1 MKTLD
6 QFIDEHYIKD
16 DYELE
21 KFVESFYEDEE
32 SNIKLKNLI
41 VENYKDVS
49 ESLEQPKYKLKH
61 ISRLIL
67 IGTEFSESIKM
78 LSKDKIR
85 VEYANPENLTF
96 TLDEKSI
103 SINSGKNTISIKDTD
118 SAGTVILMRS
128 GYTDKNIAFMLQRI
142 EDMGILILNPVEP
155 VAISANKFNTAQLL
169 SKYDIPQPKYC
180 LITAN
185 DASKDDHNGLD
196 KKLKSIYKDLNDD
209 SKFVCKILE
218 GHGGKGV
225 FLCNK
230 SNILSI
236 CQCLF
241 KLNEHTKII
250 VQEFKEI
257 KDGDIRV
264 NVVTLNGKQ
273 EIFNVCMRQKKSKD
287 FRTNLSL
294 GNTIKEDI
302 KLSKEQERIAKD
314 AAKASGLI
322 WAGVDLMPTI
332 SGENFVIEI
341 NGAAGPMSSIDDEE
355 AIKTNYNFYK
365 ELIDCI
371 NSICK

>member
-41 VENYKDVS
+41 VENYKDIS
-49 ESLEQPKYKLKH
+49 ESLGQPKYKLKH

-67 IGTEFSESIKM
+67 IGTEFSESIKL

-118 SAGTVILMRS
+118 STGTIILMRS

-155 VAISANKFNTAQLL
+155 VAISANKFNTALLL

-355 AIKTNYNFYK
+355 AIQTNYNFYK